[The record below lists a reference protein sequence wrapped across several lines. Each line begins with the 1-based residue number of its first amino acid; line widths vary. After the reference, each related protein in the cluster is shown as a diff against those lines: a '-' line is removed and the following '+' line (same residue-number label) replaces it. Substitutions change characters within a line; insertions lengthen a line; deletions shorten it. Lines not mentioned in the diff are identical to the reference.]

1 MADEEKKE
9 DSLGDERLSLFI
21 AAWVKALESKTVGSL
36 IGKDPRPPV
45 VLSSADSLEN
55 AVEVLKKN
63 NLKSAPVYD
72 ADKCVG
78 MLNMGSILKYSIR
91 TKQNMSWLFES
102 KFLTSLTD
110 TKFPQDS
117 GQEMKK
123 SDVTYLARMKRFN
136 TVDVNQTLLELGQKL
151 KGTPAVGVT
160 DKGKLIAIV
169 SQGYFMKATNKFE
182 WLKGQKVTLGDV
194 MEAGKCPIKLDTA
207 TSDLSTYQVF
217 FEMARLNRS
226 ALGVVDK
233 DTGVFLGGLNLM
245 DTTTFYD
252 LADQD
257 VDVVVS
263 KYLEQQKQGPLLCDK
278 KTLVVDAMM
287 KICSKKSNRIWVV
300 HDKKAVA
307 ICSLTD
313 VLALIS

>member
-1 MADEEKKE
+1 V
-9 DSLGDERLSLFI
+9 FI
-21 AAWVKALESKTVGSL
+21 AAWVKALESKTVGFL
-36 IGKDPRPPV
+36 VGENPRKPV
-45 VLSSADSLEN
+45 VLSSEASLED

-72 ADKCVG
+72 TKGDCVG

-91 TKQNMSWLFES
+91 TKQNMSWLFEK
-102 KFLTSLTD
+102 KFFTSLTD
-110 TKFPQDS
+110 VKFPSDT
-117 GQEMKK
+117 GQNAKK

-136 TVDVNQTLLELGQKL
+136 LVDVAQTLLELGQKL
-151 KGTPAVGVT
+151 KGTSAVGVT

-169 SQGYFMKATNKFE
+169 SQGHFMKAMNKFE
-182 WLKGQKVTLGDV
+182 WLKDEKVTMGDLI
-194 MEAGKCPIKLDTA
+194 EASKCPTKLDTA
-207 TSDLSTYQVF
+207 TDDLSTYKVF

-226 ALGVVDK
+226 ALGVVEK

-252 LADQD
+252 LPDHD

-263 KYLEQQKQGPLLCDK
+263 KYLQQQTQGALVCEK
-278 KTLVVDAMM
+278 GTLVVDAMT
-287 KICSKKSNRIWVV
+287 KICSKNSNRIWVID
-300 HDKKAVA
+300 DKKAVA

-313 VLALIS
+313 VLALVS